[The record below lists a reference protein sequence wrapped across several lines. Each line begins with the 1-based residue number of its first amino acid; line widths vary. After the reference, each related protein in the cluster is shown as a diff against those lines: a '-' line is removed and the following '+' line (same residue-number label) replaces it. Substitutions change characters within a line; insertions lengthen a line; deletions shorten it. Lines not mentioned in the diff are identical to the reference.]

1 MNTAIST
8 TTISATTAT
17 KKNEGE
23 IQLPF
28 MSRAILNTLHILI
41 YLSLTTQ

>member
-8 TTISATTAT
+8 TTVFATTAI
-17 KKNEGE
+17 KKSEGE
-23 IQLPF
+23 IQLPL
-28 MSRAILNTLHILI
+28 MSRVILNTLHILI